1 MEYKIIF
8 ENSLKIIRTMNKSY
22 KYVRIGL
29 NERYHV
35 IFSHGEF
42 RKEFISIVEGSNKF
56 LRGQVYQFDKDG
68 SFRKKQNE
76 KKKQKDNIPYYAYN
90 CNFLF

>member
-8 ENSLKIIRTMNKSY
+8 GESLELIQSMNKSY

-35 IFSHGEF
+35 TYCHGDF
-42 RKEFISIVEGSNKF
+42 RKEFISIIEGSNKF
-56 LRGQVYQFDKDG
+56 LRGQMLDVDNLNQF
-68 SFRKKQNE
+68 RRKQNE
-76 KKKQKDNIPYYAYN
+76 KKEQNENIPYYAFN
-90 CNFLF
+90 CNFIF